1 MSAKKAIVRIIGL
14 TVALLGALCYPP
26 LVMGSSTGFHLMPNA
41 LHVTESFRGAPIT
54 ISGEIP
60 EGTQAVVE
68 ITGPAHDVHL
78 LRKGRRGGLWMS
90 VGEVEVSGAPSVYL
104 VASTASTLATGSEG
118 TGESGYAAL
127 AKRVTFSGGV
137 PPAEKPA
144 LFNQFAKLKESQ
156 GLYGVFP
163 GALHVTPAAEG
174 RARLEGQLVLPSNVA
189 PGKYEATLSVFYKG
203 ELLNKQSLPLR
214 VDMRGVTAFL
224 AVLATKHGVLYG
236 VLAVVIALVAGFIM
250 GFLFKGKGAH

>member
-1 MSAKKAIVRIIGL
+1 MSAKKAIVQIIGL

-26 LVMGSSTGFHLMPNA
+26 LVMGASTGFHLTPNA

-60 EGTQAVVE
+60 RGTQAVVE

-104 VASTASTLATGSEG
+104 VASTGPNLPTGSG
-118 TGESGYAAL
+118 SAGEWGYVAL
-127 AKRVTFSGGV
+127 AKRVTFSGRV

-144 LFNQFAKLKESQ
+144 LFSEFAKLKESQ

-163 GALHVTPAAEG
+163 GALHTTPAAEG
-174 RARLEGQLVLPSNVA
+174 RSRLEGQLMLPGNLA
-189 PGKYEATLSVFYKG
+189 PGKYEVTLSVFYKG
-203 ELLNKQSLPLR
+203 ELLNQQSLPLR

-224 AVLATKHGVLYG
+224 AVLANRHGVLYG
-236 VLAVVIALVAGFIM
+236 VLAVVIAVVAGFIM